1 MNKAN
6 RGTRGNGRI
15 DTVGIATNI
24 IENRISLN
32 QSLSINHSLLS
43 IVTLRNELTEDG
55 QRRRQRQEK
64 ESRRGGGVVLGRRIG
79 WMRIGLKRRFPW
91 VWCG

>member
-24 IENRISLN
+24 IENRISL
-32 QSLSINHSLLS
+32 NHSLLS